1 MCSWDATAIAWLSSL
16 SQEVGGLVPAGVAF
30 RLCIGTP
37 LRQVQQGLLALPS
50 ICKCVSAPAFVFCSN
65 LGHLATLASC
75 FGASVQ
81 INYSDIYPKDLSSVY
96 GQSWNAGGFWFPPP
110 PSKVIVAFEEVN
122 LNCDYHRKVGLGD
135 LLKVSYNSNHSMITI
150 TQISLFLH

>member
-16 SQEVGGLVPAGVAF
+16 SQEMGGLVPAGVAF

-50 ICKCVSAPAFVFCSN
+50 ICKCVSAAAFGFCSN
-65 LGHLATLASC
+65 LGHLTTLASC

-96 GQSWNAGGFWFPPP
+96 GQSWSADGFFPPH
-110 PSKVIVAFEEVN
+110 PS
-122 LNCDYHRKVGLGD
+122 LSL
-135 LLKVSYNSNHSMITI
+135 LLKK
-150 TQISLFLH
+150 